1 MINHMTRTTLILQE
15 RRLGE
20 LKRLAAER
28 NQTLSS
34 LVDEFLAD
42 GIRRA
47 RAPKRRA
54 PALPIFDMGEP
65 RVNVADRDQLWEA
78 MDRGTASV
86 DEISDRH

>member
-1 MINHMTRTTLILQE
+1 MTRTTLILQE

-54 PALPIFDMGEP
+54 PALPTFDMGEP

-78 MDRGTASV
+78 MDRDTASV